1 MHAVVGLTDVLEE
14 DVPVPGQVEA
24 HVGQARSN
32 WATIHSSMN
41 SLNDCLRCSS
51 GV

>member
-1 MHAVVGLTDVLEE
+1 MPWWVWPMSLRKMSQYQGSSRPMSVR
-14 DVPVPGQVEA
+14 
-24 HVGQARSN
+24 ARSN

-41 SLNDCLRCSS
+41 SLKDCLRCSS